1 MACELSQ
8 HTLPPVTSMQWHSS
22 PHSPC
27 SLPLTLLPAP
37 HPPQAVVPGGQHAFY
52 VELPDKFH
60 SILGTYLKWACS
72 WVLHEKEVPLGLDL
86 EV

>member
-1 MACELSQ
+1 M
-8 HTLPPVTSMQWHSS
+8 HRHSS
-22 PHSPC
+22 LFSPC
-27 SLPLTLLPAP
+27 SRRLTMSS
-37 HPPQAVVPGGQHAFY
+37 PQAVVPGGQHAFY